1 MSNVRPRVARPCER
15 TPKNA
20 DLTEATKEVTTTA
33 MRSFSTTSD
42 LFRLS
47 RINNPSFLLVEP
59 LKRWHGSVDGRR
71 HGEQV
76 NVLWKRGGPL
86 PNKPGRRTRYVTSL
100 GSKIQSCHCIDS
112 E

>member
-47 RINNPSFLLVEP
+47 RINNPSFLLVGIVAI
-59 LKRWHGSVDGRR
+59 LDLTFLVFK
-71 HGEQV
+71 
-76 NVLWKRGGPL
+76 NL
-86 PNKPGRRTRYVTSL
+86 
-100 GSKIQSCHCIDS
+100 
-112 E
+112 